1 MENSIYITYNPN
13 STREQNLAMDLF
25 QKGRQNGYFIYLP
38 ERTISSYKISKQTC
52 ANIDAADWFVVY
64 STTQLSEAVKEEIQY
79 ALNKKNQNQ
88 IIVIYSSHFGKNIE
102 FGDKKPIEL
111 FVNDYDLNSIEKFKD
126 DLFGKINQKKK
137 IPGKKGASGLEI
149 LLGVGAA
156 LLLLSALNS
165 DKEK

>member
-1 MENSIYITYNPN
+1 MQNSIYITYNPN
-13 STREQNLAMDLF
+13 SVKEKNLAMDLF

-38 ERTISSYKISKQTC
+38 ERNSLNKITNQTRT
-52 ANIDAADWFVVY
+52 NIDTANWFVVY
-64 STTQLSEAVKEEIQY
+64 STTSLSETVREEIQY
-79 ALNKKNQNQ
+79 ALNTKNQNQ

-126 DLFGKINQKKK
+126 DLFRKINPKKK
-137 IPGKKGASGLEI
+137 TQDKKGPSGLEI

-156 LLLLSALNS
+156 LLLLNALTD